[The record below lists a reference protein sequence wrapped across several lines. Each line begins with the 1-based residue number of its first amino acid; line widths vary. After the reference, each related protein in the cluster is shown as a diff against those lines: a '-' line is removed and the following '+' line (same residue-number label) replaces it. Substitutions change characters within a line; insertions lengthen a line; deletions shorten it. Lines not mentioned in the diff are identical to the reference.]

1 MYWKVLC
8 DTYGFFFFGYFP
20 GGKGVREFRSHLQKK
35 EEILQLPGG
44 GLSLKIL
51 RFTIDLICLTLH
63 RTCVNNCVFRSRS
76 GHQSGE
82 QWLLATGKQRAQR
95 EQSSFNGFPAVG
107 QIWKQAESHHQENT
121 GKRQT
126 SRIKVDKFISH
137 FGLSIFIEFSTHA
150 PLHYLSSIELK
161 LKSSVITPIP
171 SLPQVWRVCS
181 VHGSAVC
188 GFNWP

>member
-1 MYWKVLC
+1 MLC
-8 DTYGFFFFGYFP
+8 DTYWFLFGYFS
-20 GGKGVREFRSHLQKK
+20 GGKGVGEFRSHLQKK

-44 GLSLKIL
+44 GLSLKTL
-51 RFTIDLICLTLH
+51 RLTIDLICLTLH
-63 RTCVNNCVFRSRS
+63 RTCVNNCVFGSRS

-137 FGLSIFIEFSTHA
+137 FGLSIFIEILTRA
-150 PLHYLSSIELK
+150 PLHYLSSDELK
-161 LKSSVITPIP
+161 LKIKSSVITSIP
-171 SLPQVWRVCS
+171 SLLQVWRVCS